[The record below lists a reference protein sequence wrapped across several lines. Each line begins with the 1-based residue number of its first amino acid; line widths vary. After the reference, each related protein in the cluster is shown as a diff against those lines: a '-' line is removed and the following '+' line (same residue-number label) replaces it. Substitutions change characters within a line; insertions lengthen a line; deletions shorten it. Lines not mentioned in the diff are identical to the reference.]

1 MLWSGVLNLPPDSE
15 LGGPE
20 GAPDRRRVAL
30 LRVSVS
36 VLLFPVQDLLP
47 KRRRR
52 QWRGPTQWNRARYD
66 EWQPFL
72 PSLAQ
77 SYSRVFG
84 TRMFCSGFFTLVM
97 CTEWL
102 QKTALSEAQQESA
115 IRRASV
121 QVLVLSKNVGPP
133 NSINVSEICLKYVR
147 KLSVTKNC
155 RKTVLNVSDI
165 CHKSISCKYL
175 SEICRTS
182 YRYVSNMCLKL

>member
-1 MLWSGVLNLPPDSE
+1 MLNLPPDSE

-47 KRRRR
+47 KRRRG
-52 QWRGPTQWNRARYD
+52 RGWGRSPTKWNRARYD

-77 SYSRVFG
+77 SYPRVFG
-84 TRMFCSGFFTLVM
+84 AQMFCSGFFTLVM

-121 QVLVLSKNVGPP
+121 QVFVAPP
-133 NSINVSEICLKYVR
+133 VSATAKILYKVI
-147 KLSVTKNC
+147 VF
-155 RKTVLNVSDI
+155 
-165 CHKSISCKYL
+165 
-175 SEICRTS
+175 
-182 YRYVSNMCLKL
+182 